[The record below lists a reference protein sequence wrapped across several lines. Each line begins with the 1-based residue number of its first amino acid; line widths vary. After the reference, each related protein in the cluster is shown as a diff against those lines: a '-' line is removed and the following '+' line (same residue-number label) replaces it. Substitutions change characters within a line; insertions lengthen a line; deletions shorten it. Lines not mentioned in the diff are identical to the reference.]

1 MVLQGPSAVELVS
14 FINGNDQHRR
24 HDNDDYDGGDGNDA
38 ASKGGA
44 AVAASPSAA
53 ALSKRR
59 LRLLLLLAFGL
70 SIVVTTKL
78 LVGTSSTFNM
88 QANEPRSRGN
98 IGGEGSKIILDDDDD
113 DDYIS
118 WAHTNLRWQPAMT
131 STAIDADNDNNNN
144 CIPRFRLA
152 NSTIHCGYA
161 GVSPVTTDADGRQ
174 FCGGVP
180 MELNYCVLPSE
191 GSWISATT
199 TTTASLPSSAAEGV
213 STTPLTPS
221 PLPRRLGIHSINNDI
236 HNILPRCKTMEE
248 YTNGTYEG
256 VGFDLEWVPMNC
268 TSIPLSPFVWTQ
280 NMKRQAT
287 ITMIVSAVSL
297 SSK

>member
-1 MVLQGPSAVELVS
+1 MVLQGPSAVELAS
-14 FINGNDQHRR
+14 LINGNDQNHR
-24 HDNDDYDGGDGNDA
+24 HDNEDYDGGDGNDA

-78 LVGTSSTFNM
+78 FVGTSSTFNM

-144 CIPRFRLA
+144 CKD
-152 NSTIHCGYA
+152 S
-161 GVSPVTTDADGRQ
+161 
-174 FCGGVP
+174 
-180 MELNYCVLPSE
+180 
-191 GSWISATT
+191 
-199 TTTASLPSSAAEGV
+199 
-213 STTPLTPS
+213 
-221 PLPRRLGIHSINNDI
+221 
-236 HNILPRCKTMEE
+236 
-248 YTNGTYEG
+248 
-256 VGFDLEWVPMNC
+256 
-268 TSIPLSPFVWTQ
+268 
-280 NMKRQAT
+280 
-287 ITMIVSAVSL
+287 ITMPSRLRRKVIMVPTVVHRTSSSGTESL
-297 SSK
+297 ITLVTFNY

>member
-1 MVLQGPSAVELVS
+1 MVLQGPSAVELAS
-14 FINGNDQHRR
+14 LINGNDQNHR
-24 HDNDDYDGGDGNDA
+24 HDNEDYDGGDGNDA

-44 AVAASPSAA
+44 AVAASPSPSAA

-78 LVGTSSTFNM
+78 FVGTSSTFNM
-88 QANEPRSRGN
+88 QANESRSRGS
-98 IGGEGSKIILDDDDD
+98 IGFEGSKIILDN
-113 DDYIS
+113 DDYMS

-131 STAIDADNDNNNN
+131 STAIDADNDNN

-161 GVSPVTTDADGRQ
+161 GVSPITTDADGRQ

-191 GSWISATT
+191 GSWIYA
-199 TTTASLPSSAAEGV
+199 TTASLPSSAAEGV
-213 STTPLTPS
+213 STTPLTPL
-221 PLPRRLGIHSINNDI
+221 PLPRRLGIHSINNDT

-248 YTNGTYEG
+248 YTTGTYEG

-280 NMKRQAT
+280 NMKCQAT
-287 ITMIVSAVSL
+287 IMMIVSAVSL